1 MHRRPPQE
9 EQADRQPQ
17 RPLSGIH
24 MTPSASV
31 KAGRCVSVE
40 LVGGISA
47 VPGNYWKLPVPPGS
61 VGELSACS
69 AAVTAR
75 LEDRQAFALQPNVIA
90 GLPMLPKSANGEGRP
105 KPPCTGSIAICRPA
119 CSTAAAVLNGTCV
132 GRRSVLCRAPSA
144 VGCLGCVGVW
154 RLPVAR
160 TFHEDGAVTTT
171 YVRGPRLHF
180 RHCTGSARILDV
192 GVRVDGASETRE
204 REG

>member
-1 MHRRPPQE
+1 
-9 EQADRQPQ
+9 
-17 RPLSGIH
+17 

-90 GLPMLPKSANGEGRP
+90 RLPMLPKSANGEGRP
-105 KPPCTGSIAICRPA
+105 SHHAPGALPFAGRLAVRLPRY
-119 CSTAAAVLNGTCV
+119 STAPASVGGPCCV
-132 GRRSVLCRAPSA
+132 VRRRQ
-144 VGCLGCVGVW
+144 
-154 RLPVAR
+154 
-160 TFHEDGAVTTT
+160 
-171 YVRGPRLHF
+171 
-180 RHCTGSARILDV
+180 
-192 GVRVDGASETRE
+192 
-204 REG
+204 

>member
-75 LEDRQAFALQPNVIA
+75 LEDRQAFALHPNVIA

-105 KPPCTGSIAICRPA
+105 KPPCTGSIAICRPFGD
-119 CSTAAAVLNGTCV
+119 T
-132 GRRSVLCRAPSA
+132 
-144 VGCLGCVGVW
+144 
-154 RLPVAR
+154 
-160 TFHEDGAVTTT
+160 EDGLN
-171 YVRGPRLHF
+171 RGTAENRQPFGSASPEHSADFFCSKFSASGRIS
-180 RHCTGSARILDV
+180 RWKAQRSCGTGSRADR
-192 GVRVDGASETRE
+192 RQ
-204 REG
+204 